1 MPRPRGQADSNSGST
16 RISARRERDE
26 RARRRER
33 VTIVAVT
40 VVLGVAVLVVL
51 AGLYIT
57 QYRPPRAHVL
67 SVGET
72 DYPAAE
78 VARRTIYE
86 VRFGD
91 LPGGIGEAVPETLSV
106 LEEQTILLDRAP
118 AFVGAATDEDVE
130 QWLRVHLGFAPPDEP
145 VPDVAADNGDSSDA
159 ADSDA
164 ADSGAADGGAADSG
178 AADSG
183 AADSGAADSG
193 AADSGAADSGA
204 ADEGSL
210 AEDPE
215 EEAARFA
222 SALADWLR
230 HVDLP
235 KDEYDLVV
243 AAGILGDRL
252 RDQFRAEIG
261 ETADQVRASRIR
273 LADRGGA
280 EDVRTLLLEGA
291 DFAELAAERS
301 AESEYAA
308 QGGDLGWLPS
318 GSLSDRARAA
328 VEGLEPGSISE
339 VVDTG
344 LFFDVYLVAE
354 REVARPLEPAQIEAL
369 IARRWDEWLLAQRAM
384 VSVERDLSDGEERWI
399 LDRLVGSL
407 SSGGGS

>member
-1 MPRPRGQADSNSGST
+1 MPRPRGQADRNSGST
-16 RISARRERDE
+16 RISARRQRDE

-33 VTIVAVT
+33 VTIIAVS

-78 VARRTIYE
+78 VARRAVYE
-86 VRFGD
+86 ARFGD
-91 LPGGIGEAVPETLSV
+91 LPGGIGETVPETLSV

-118 AFVGAATDEDVE
+118 AFVGAATPEDVT
-130 QWLRVHLGFAPPDEP
+130 QWLRVHLGFAPPEEP
-145 VPDVAADNGDSSDA
+145 APDATADDGDSNDET
-159 ADSDA
+159 DD
-164 ADSGAADGGAADSG
+164 GAADD
-178 AADSG
+178 
-183 AADSGAADSG
+183 
-193 AADSGAADSGA
+193 GA
-204 ADEGSL
+204 ADEASL

-222 SALADWLR
+222 TALADWLR
-230 HVDLP
+230 HVALP

-261 ETADQVRASRIR
+261 ETADQVRVSRIR

-280 EDVRTLLLEGA
+280 EDVRALLLEGA

-308 QGGDLGWLPS
+308 QGGDLGWLPF
-318 GSLSDRARAA
+318 GSLSDSARAA
-328 VEGLEPGSISE
+328 VADLEAGSISE

-354 REVARPLEPAQIEAL
+354 LEAARPFEPAQIEAL
-369 IARRWDEWLLAQRAM
+369 IERRWDEWLLAQRAM

-399 LDRLVGSL
+399 LDRVVGSL

>member
-1 MPRPRGQADSNSGST
+1 MPRPRGQADRNSGST
-16 RISARRERDE
+16 RISARRQRDE

-33 VTIVAVT
+33 VTIIAVS

-72 DYPAAE
+72 DYRAAE
-78 VARRTIYE
+78 VARRAVYE
-86 VRFGD
+86 ARFGD
-91 LPGGIGEAVPETLSV
+91 LPGGIGETVPETLSV

-118 AFVGAATDEDVE
+118 AFVGAATDEDVT
-130 QWLRVHLGFAPPDEP
+130 QWLRVHLGFAPPEEP
-145 VPDVAADNGDSSDA
+145 APDAVADDGDSSDA
-159 ADSDA
+159 ADDGT
-164 ADSGAADGGAADSG
+164 ADSGAADDGAPD
-178 AADSG
+178 D
-183 AADSGAADSG
+183 
-193 AADSGAADSGA
+193 GA
-204 ADEGSL
+204 ADEESL
-210 AEDPE
+210 EEDPE

-222 SALADWLR
+222 TALADWLR

-243 AAGILGDRL
+243 AAGILSDRL

-261 ETADQVRASRIR
+261 ETADQLRVSRIR

-280 EDVRTLLLEGA
+280 EDVRALLLEGA

-301 AESEYAA
+301 AEAESAA
-308 QGGDLGWLPS
+308 QGGDLGWLPF
-318 GSLSDRARAA
+318 GSLSGIAQAA
-328 VEGLEPGSISE
+328 VEGLEAGSISE

-354 REVARPLEPAQIEAL
+354 REAARPLEPAQIEAL
-369 IARRWDEWLLAQRAM
+369 IERRWDEWLLAQRAM

-399 LDRLVGSL
+399 LDRVVGSL